1 MKIATYN
8 VNGIRA
14 RMDHLIH
21 LLQTEKPCILG
32 LQETKVADEL
42 FPAGQLAE
50 LGYHSICHGQP
61 GHYGV
66 ALLSR
71 QPFVRTMRGWPHD
84 DDDAQRRLV
93 CATIETPLG
102 PLQCLCGY
110 FPQGENRKHPRKF
123 PAKRKFYKD
132 LHDYLGD
139 SRADAA
145 TGGHRLVMGDFN
157 VAPTDADVGIGD
169 HNSKRWLREGKCA
182 FLPEEREWLQALQER
197 DLTDPFVHLHD
208 NAAKPFEQRIYSW
221 FDYRSRGFDDTP
233 RRGLRIDYHLVSRSL
248 LPHCQAVRTLYAMR
262 AMPRPSDH
270 CPVIL
275 DLKTP

>member
-8 VNGIRA
+8 VNGMRA
-14 RMDHLIH
+14 RMEHLLH
-21 LLQTEKPCILG
+21 LLQTEQPDIVG

-42 FPAGQLAE
+42 FPAAQLAE

-71 QPFVRTMRGWPHD
+71 HPFAHTARGWPHD
-84 DDDAQRRLV
+84 GAEAQRRMV
-93 CATIETPLG
+93 RATMDTPLG
-102 PLQCLCGY
+102 PLQCFCGY
-110 FPQGENRKHPRKF
+110 FPQGQNRAHPHKF
-123 PAKRKFYKD
+123 PAKRKFYRD
-132 LHDYLGD
+132 LHEHLGAGGD
-139 SRADAA
+139 
-145 TGGHRLVMGDFN
+145 GHRLVMGDFN

-169 HNSKRWLREGKCA
+169 QNRKRWLREGKCA
-182 FLPEEREWLQALQER
+182 FLPEEREWLQALHEH

-208 NAAKPFEQRIYSW
+208 NAARPAAERIYSW

-248 LPHCQAVRTLYAMR
+248 LPHCRAVRTLYAMR